1 MPDNQFSPY
10 LTYHLNFSFLTSN
23 DPFVTLNDLKK
34 ASYINSGVYKCEA
47 ENRAGQQEIDY
58 VIEVQIAPIIAP
70 EQPTNDVIIGQTSTL
85 RCSVDGI
92 PVPSIQWFK
101 DGKIIDQS
109 DPGFQ
114 LKRGGEELVLLRTT
128 DEYLGT

>member
-1 MPDNQFSPY
+1 M
-10 LTYHLNFSFLTSN
+10 
-23 DPFVTLNDLKK
+23 TLCDLGWPQK

-128 DEYLGT
+128 DEYLGMSLG

>member
-1 MPDNQFSPY
+1 M
-10 LTYHLNFSFLTSN
+10 
-23 DPFVTLNDLKK
+23 TLNDLKK

-92 PVPSIQWFK
+92 PVPTIQWFK

-128 DEYLGT
+128 DEYLGMFHSIPFSQKYRQLHLEKFY

>member
-1 MPDNQFSPY
+1 M
-10 LTYHLNFSFLTSN
+10 
-23 DPFVTLNDLKK
+23 
-34 ASYINSGVYKCEA
+34 YKCEA

-128 DEYLGT
+128 DEYLGRLPYTLKGMVLFMSDV